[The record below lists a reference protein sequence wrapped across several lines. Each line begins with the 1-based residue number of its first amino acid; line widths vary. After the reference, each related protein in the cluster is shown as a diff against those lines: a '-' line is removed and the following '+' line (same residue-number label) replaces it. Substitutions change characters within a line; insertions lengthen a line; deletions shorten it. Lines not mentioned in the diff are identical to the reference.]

1 MSNALINRNNDQIPD
16 ILLKYS
22 NMLDMLIDMS
32 SDLLLSHLESN
43 LSGDEKLVPCLF
55 FRNIIEYADSI
66 SILIKNSSIEP
77 IKALNRILLENVF
90 QLEYLLIKDT
100 DKRSFNFLVWSIK
113 NDIKNYKKLKPD
125 TLENET
131 FKGKFTND
139 KLIRYYSTVGKINVD
154 KALSNS
160 ANILK
165 QPGYKEASIDYEKY
179 FKKHK
184 IFNWYSI
191 DSGLRNIKELA
202 DSLKMEIHYDVFYRT
217 LSSNI
222 HGMDVIK
229 GKLLK
234 GEDNNLVHISKIRE
248 PINAQ
253 NVLQDSLNFLMTA
266 TLVFLHQLLPYKKKE
281 FTEWYIK
288 NFQKFYG
295 NLQHVRDYKVSKF

>member
-1 MSNALINRNNDQIPD
+1 MSNPLINRNNDQIPN

-125 TLENET
+125 TKENED

-139 KLIRYYSTVGKINVD
+139 KLIRNYSSMGGINVD
-154 KALSNS
+154 EALSNS
-160 ANILK
+160 ADILK
-165 QPGYKEASIDYEKY
+165 QPGYREASIDYEKH
-179 FKKHK
+179 FKKNK

-191 DSGLRNIKELA
+191 DSGLRNIKDLA

-217 LSSNI
+217 LSNNI
-222 HGMDVIK
+222 HGTDIIK
-229 GKLLK
+229 SKLLK
-234 GEDNNLVHISKIRE
+234 GENNNLVHISQIRQ
-248 PINAQ
+248 PIDSQ
-253 NVLQDSLNFLMTA
+253 KVLQETLNFLMTA
-266 TLVFLHQLLPYKKKE
+266 TLIFLHQLLPYKKKE
-281 FTEWYIK
+281 FTKWYIK
-288 NFQKFYG
+288 NFQEFYG
-295 NLQHVRDYKVSKF
+295 NLQYVKDYKVSQS